1 MPDFKPGL
9 VSISFRKL
17 TPEEIIEAIKPM
29 PLQGIEWG
37 GDVHVPHGDTAVA
50 ERVGRLTREAG
61 LEPFCYGAYYRFRE
75 VHPENK
81 EPGPEIEAV
90 LDSAQALG
98 APRVRLWAGEMDFE
112 DASPGYRKAVAA
124 RAHEVAQ
131 LAHQRGLAIDLEFHG
146 GTLNNSAEHSLEL
159 LGMIHHPNAHT
170 LWQPAVPLSVE
181 ERIAGLK
188 KLLPR
193 VSNVHCFHW
202 GPGGWKER
210 YPLAEG
216 AKAWRAYLDVVEESA
231 TSRWV
236 SLEYVKDDSLEHLA
250 RDSCALAE
258 ILH

>member
-1 MPDFKPGL
+1 MTNFKPGL

-17 TPEEIIEAIKPM
+17 APEEILKALKDL

-37 GDVHVPHGDTAVA
+37 GDVHVPHGDLATA
-50 ERVGRLTREAG
+50 ERIGRLTREAG

-81 EPGPEIEAV
+81 EPGPEIGAV

-112 DASPGYRKAVAA
+112 DASDDYIKAVADRA
-124 RAHEVAQ
+124 REVAQ
-131 LAHQRGLAIDLEFHG
+131 LAEQRNLAIDLEFHG
-146 GTLNNSAEHSLEL
+146 GTFNNSAEHSLEL
-159 LGMIHHPNAHT
+159 LHMIDHRNVRT

-193 VSNVHCFHW
+193 VSNIHCFHW
-202 GPGGWKER
+202 GPGGWKDRFALED
-210 YPLAEG
+210 G
-216 AKAWRAYLDVVEESA
+216 ADAWRAYLDVFRKTD
-231 TSRWV
+231 TSRWI
-236 SLEYVKDDSLEHLA
+236 SLEYVKDDSLEGLA
-250 RDSCALAE
+250 KDARTLAE
-258 ILH
+258 LVA